1 MGNALPRFT
10 RMDVYGPCEDDNDHK
25 EVSMDAL
32 IAKLEEI
39 KADLAQ
45 QAIQAL
51 QSDTDIE
58 VHVLAALP
66 KVRQLIQ
73 QLKQVQAQQLQNQV

>member
-1 MGNALPRFT
+1 
-10 RMDVYGPCEDDNDHK
+10 
-25 EVSMDAL
+25 MDAL

-39 KADLAQ
+39 KADLTQ
-45 QAIQAL
+45 QGIQAL
-51 QSDTDIE
+51 QNDTDIE
-58 VHVLAALP
+58 VQVLAALP

>member
-1 MGNALPRFT
+1 
-10 RMDVYGPCEDDNDHK
+10 
-25 EVSMDAL
+25 MDAL

-45 QAIQAL
+45 QAMQAL

-58 VHVLAALP
+58 VHILAALP

-73 QLKQVQAQQLQNQV
+73 QLKQVQAQQLQNQAQ